1 VAKTVKKTKT
11 VRFDQ
16 ETINKVL
23 SLLIANGLNYNK
35 TSREANIP
43 RTTLQRWAAK
53 AGLANG
59 YSVPLETKKA
69 LARQKDVNNEVEDYV
84 VEDLS
89 LEERE
94 RLYQEDLLLAKEK
107 LIKQLIASIPRFW
120 HIESIARTMKI
131 LKELSDEDPNKP
143 INGEVGTVNYIEII
157 QNQLK
162 FMKHGPSK

>member
-1 VAKTVKKTKT
+1 MGGQGRFSYVIACLLRQKT
-11 VRFDQ
+11 
-16 ETINKVL
+16 
-23 SLLIANGLNYNK
+23 
-35 TSREANIP
+35 
-43 RTTLQRWAAK
+43 
-53 AGLANG
+53 
-59 YSVPLETKKA
+59 

-89 LEERE
+89 LEERKVVS
-94 RLYQEDLLLAKEK
+94 RGSLLAKEK

-120 HIESIARTMKI
+120 HIEDSKTMKI